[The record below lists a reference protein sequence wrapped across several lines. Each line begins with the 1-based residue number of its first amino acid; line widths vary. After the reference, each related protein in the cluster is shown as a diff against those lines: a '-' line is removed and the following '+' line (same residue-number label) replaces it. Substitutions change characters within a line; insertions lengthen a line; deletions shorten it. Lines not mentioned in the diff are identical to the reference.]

1 MSRKVEAMIKDK
13 TTIVL
18 AEDASRGDYI
28 DLANLTNVDLSNIEK
43 QVSDAKEAIYQ
54 KKLNEA
60 KKEWQEALAKELKA
74 QENELDAKHQL
85 ALQAMQQKLEAA
97 ELVAKTKLAEELKEQ
112 ELNALRAQQKLEQ
125 ANMALKEQLAN
136 ADLKAQN
143 AYQAKVIEL
152 NEQHQKELDV
162 QRTKYEELNNEYQ
175 LLRNQKAAV
184 NNKMIGENLENYC
197 DAQMREALQGG
208 MQNCT
213 WEKDTKAKKEDDEEK
228 GTKADYIFKIYLTP
242 DHLPEE
248 LLTSVCLEMKDEN
261 PDSKKTKT
269 NEDHYKKLDGDRKK
283 NNAKYA
289 VLVSTLDFKNE
300 NLPPIYRVLEY
311 PDMYVVRPGYM
322 LTFLGIIVSL
332 TTRFQDL
339 IISSINSELSLKK
352 QTQFLDEFEALKKT
366 YLDNPLDGLTKKVN
380 GILEQTEKA
389 RASINNIDK
398 LCVEITNQYIENIE
412 SKLDNFDAK
421 MKTSYRKLN
430 K

>member
-1 MSRKVEAMIKDK
+1 
-13 TTIVL
+13 
-18 AEDASRGDYI
+18 
-28 DLANLTNVDLSNIEK
+28 
-43 QVSDAKEAIYQ
+43 
-54 KKLNEA
+54 
-60 KKEWQEALAKELKA
+60 
-74 QENELDAKHQL
+74 
-85 ALQAMQQKLEAA
+85 
-97 ELVAKTKLAEELKEQ
+97 
-112 ELNALRAQQKLEQ
+112 
-125 ANMALKEQLAN
+125 
-136 ADLKAQN
+136 
-143 AYQAKVIEL
+143 
-152 NEQHQKELDV
+152 
-162 QRTKYEELNNEYQ
+162 
-175 LLRNQKAAV
+175 
-184 NNKMIGENLENYC
+184 
-197 DAQMREALQGG
+197 

-213 WEKDTKAKKEDDEEK
+213 WEKDTKAKKEDDEHK

-339 IISSINSELSLKK
+339 ITSSINSELSLKK